1 MADTKKEYIRTIRDA
16 FDASFNLRFHPSEI
30 VERQVHPEV
39 EMAEKGSKLL
49 MKPIYISYSEHECCM
64 IEGSVNSV
72 RISFMIKKGD
82 PKDPEGSVEVLLARM
97 YN

>member
-1 MADTKKEYIRTIRDA
+1 MAAESHKEYIKTIRDA
-16 FDASFNLRFHPSEI
+16 LDASLNLRFHPSEI

-49 MKPIYISYSEHECCM
+49 MKPLYISYNENENCM

-72 RISFMIKKGD
+72 RISFLIRK
-82 PKDPEGSVEVLLARM
+82 
-97 YN
+97 